1 MSRPTPPAYKTRN
14 WPAYNEALKRRGSL
28 TIWFDPSMIWEAAPT
43 GKRGRQPD
51 YSDAAI
57 QTCLTMKVLFGMAL
71 RQTSGFVESLLR
83 LIDLDWAVPNFS
95 TLSRR
100 QKTLKVNIPYRGS
113 QGALHLLIDSTGIKV
128 EGEGEWNARKHGG
141 TKRRVWRKIHIG
153 IDEKTL
159 EIRAAEFTTSDVGDA
174 PMLPELLDQI
184 PPDQEIGSVT
194 ADGAFDTRKCHDA
207 IAARGAAAIIPP
219 RKNARPWK
227 PDSPGAVA
235 RNEALRASKRFGR
248 TIWRRWSGYHR
259 RSRVETKMHC
269 VKLLG
274 QRLAARDFD
283 RQVAE
288 FQVRVAVLNGVN
300 PPRHPPGIP
309 VSEAAGWV
317 RPGKGEGPS
326 AADLCN
332 RAPPLTQSQ
341 SKCCKTS
348 LNTLGLLEKNGF
360 LNHQRICALA
370 PEKPNSQSVV
380 VLALRKVEPG

>member
-1 MSRPTPPAYKTRN
+1 MSIPTSPAYKTRN

-28 TIWFDPSMIWEAAPT
+28 TIWFDPAMTWEAAPT

-71 RQTSGFVESLLR
+71 RQTTGFVESLLR

-113 QGALHLLIDSTGIKV
+113 QGPLHLLIDSTGIKV

-153 IDEKTL
+153 IDERTL
-159 EIRAAEFTTSDVGDA
+159 EIRATEFTTSDVGDA

-184 PPDQEIGSVT
+184 PADKEFASVT

-219 RKNARPWK
+219 RRNGKPWK
-227 PDSPGAVA
+227 PDSPGAIA
-235 RNEALRASKRFGR
+235 RTEILRTSKRVGR

-259 RSRVETKMHC
+259 RSRAETKMHC

-274 QRLAARDFD
+274 QRLSARDFD

-288 FQVRVAVLNGVN
+288 VQVRVAVLNGFT
-300 PPRHPPGIP
+300 
-309 VSEAAGWV
+309 A
-317 RPGKGEGPS
+317 
-326 AADLCN
+326 
-332 RAPPLTQSQ
+332 
-341 SKCCKTS
+341 
-348 LNTLGLLEKNGF
+348 LGTPITE
-360 LNHQRICALA
+360 
-370 PEKPNSQSVV
+370 VV
-380 VLALRKVEPG
+380 G